1 MNAQIRNQV
10 IKVSV
15 ITSPIIALLL
25 TTPIYIVRNNRLID
39 FFSMWIL
46 ILLATITCW
55 IINSLI
61 YRIDKP
67 KHEKGWLRLFL
78 SLIIMALYSI
88 TPINMFA
95 LIEKNIYISV
105 EKIYIIRASTLLS
118 INLIVFIIL
127 DLVVSKE
134 SALLLNKENAE
145 LKFSN
150 LEAEYR
156 LLKEQINPHFLFN
169 ALNVSKSLISSRP
182 KEAER
187 YIVQLSDFIRIM
199 IDNQKKTSTLA
210 EELQMVTNFVALQ
223 KIRFDEALQ
232 ISIIHSNNVITAQLP
247 FFTLVSL
254 IENAIKH
261 NSFTAEKPLKIRLFI
276 ENDWVVL
283 KNNIQPKF
291 VMSSTRTGLINI
303 NRRSKILTG
312 EEIMVNNN
320 DVDFTVKV
328 KLLCS

>member
-1 MNAQIRNQV
+1 MNAHIRNQV
-10 IKVSV
+10 IKVGV

-46 ILLATITCW
+46 VFIATITSW

-61 YRIDKP
+61 YTIDKP
-67 KHEKGWLRLFL
+67 KHEKGWLRLFI
-78 SLIIMALYSI
+78 SLILTAIYTI
-88 TPINMFA
+88 TPINMFV
-95 LIEKNIYISV
+95 LIEKNIFISAQ
-105 EKIYIIRASTLLS
+105 KIYIVRASTLFS
-118 INLIVFIIL
+118 INLIVFSII

-169 ALNVSKSLISSRP
+169 ALNVSKSLISTRP
-182 KEAER
+182 KEAEQ

-223 KIRFDEALQ
+223 KIRFEEALQ
-232 ISIIHSNNVITAQLP
+232 ISIHHSNNGLTAQLP

-254 IENAIKH
+254 LENAIKH
-261 NSFTAEKPLKIRLFI
+261 NSFTNEKPLKIRLFI
-276 ENDWVVL
+276 ENDWIIL

-303 NRRSKILTG
+303 NKRSKILTG
-312 EEIMVNNN
+312 EEIKVTND

-328 KLLCS
+328 KLLNA

>member
-1 MNAQIRNQV
+1 MNAHIRNQV
-10 IKVSV
+10 IKVGL

-25 TTPIYIVRNNRLID
+25 TTPIYIIRNNRLID

-46 ILLATITCW
+46 IFIATITAW

-61 YRIDKP
+61 YTIDKP
-67 KHEKGWLRLFL
+67 KYEKGWLRLFL
-78 SLIIMALYSI
+78 GLLIMTIYSI

-95 LIEKNIYISV
+95 LIEKNVFISV

-169 ALNVSKSLISSRP
+169 ALNVSKSLISTRP
-182 KEAER
+182 KEAEQ

-199 IDNQKKTSTLA
+199 IDNQKKTSSLA

-223 KIRFDEALQ
+223 KIRFEAALQ
-232 ISIIHSNNVITAQLP
+232 ISIEHSNNGLNAQLP

-254 IENAIKH
+254 LENAIKH

-276 ENDWVVL
+276 ENDWIVL

-291 VMSSTRTGLINI
+291 VLSSTRTGLINI
-303 NRRSKILTG
+303 NKRSKILTG
-312 EEIMVNNN
+312 EEIKVTND

-328 KLLCS
+328 KLLCA